1 MQSISAITFCNQLM
15 QQFLYDNHWRCIT
28 DYSIYFFNRKSVR
41 YNSDEFDFLLSWG
54 IISEYHLNIKP
65 IAWMICHC
73 GTYKTRLRWQ
83 SSSDDDGGTN
93 ADVTTN
99 SPITNL
105 GRIGI
110 ISLRVTI
117 SDLKAN
123 VRSFLEIHT
132 RYRLWKIGHMT
143 HISWGISVWSKI
155 QYLLDFF
162 ILDFLT

>member
-1 MQSISAITFCNQLM
+1 MQK
-15 QQFLYDNHWRCIT
+15 FLYGNHWRCIT
-28 DYSIYFFNRKSVR
+28 DKSIYFFNRKSVR

-73 GTYKTRLRWQ
+73 RAYKTRLRWQ
-83 SSSDDDGGTN
+83 SSSDDDGRTN

-99 SPITNL
+99 SLITNL

-117 SDLKAN
+117 SDLKGN
-123 VRSFLEIHT
+123 VRGFLEILT
-132 RYRLWKIGHMT
+132 SWKGQIKRLQNKIFG
-143 HISWGISVWSKI
+143 G
-155 QYLLDFF
+155 LLYSRFPD
-162 ILDFLT
+162 LDLLRNRKF

>member
-15 QQFLYDNHWRCIT
+15 QQFLYDNHWRYIT

-73 GTYKTRLRWQ
+73 GKYKTRLRWQ
-83 SSSDDDGGTN
+83 SSPDDDGRTN

-110 ISLRVTI
+110 ISLRVT
-117 SDLKAN
+117 KN
-123 VRSFLEIHT
+123 
-132 RYRLWKIGHMT
+132 GHMT
-143 HISWGISVWSKI
+143 HISWGISVLKQNTIFSGPI
-155 QYLLDFF
+155 YSGFPDLDLLQNRKF
-162 ILDFLT
+162 

>member
-83 SSSDDDGGTN
+83 SSSDDDGRTN

-123 VRSFLEIHT
+123 VRRFRFKQNTIFI
-132 RYRLWKIGHMT
+132 RLLY
-143 HISWGISVWSKI
+143 SRFSDLD
-155 QYLLDFF
+155 LLRNRKF
-162 ILDFLT
+162 